1 MHPGSVQRGF
11 HLSVCL
17 SLAGRPWAFILV
29 KEQSRHFRQSGEGGR
44 SDPVSGCAVFWA
56 CMVLLCWICSM
67 FAAHGG
73 AGEVKGAG
81 VAWSGDEEAE
91 EALNSSSQLIEGGS
105 KGGRAELIPGVLQP
119 CHQEIYSYICLVSLW
134 IETVKKGGKKRH
146 FFY

>member
-1 MHPGSVQRGF
+1 M
-11 HLSVCL
+11 
-17 SLAGRPWAFILV
+17 
-29 KEQSRHFRQSGEGGR
+29 
-44 SDPVSGCAVFWA
+44 SGCAVFWA
-56 CMVLLCWICSM
+56 CMVLLCWVCSM

-119 CHQEIYSYICLVSLW
+119 CHQEIYFISV
-134 IETVKKGGKKRH
+134 
-146 FFY
+146 